1 MKIKD
6 FEANDNKRKKELEEK
21 LKNKK
26 IENVLSLWYL
36 VRSKSRS
43 TIAGSKD
50 WFKTNLILHCYILFF

>member
-1 MKIKD
+1 MKVKD
-6 FEANDNKRKKELEEK
+6 FEVKDDKRKKELEEK

-36 VRSKSRS
+36 ISSKSRS

-50 WFKTNLILHCYILFF
+50 WF